1 MPTLRAAVVA
11 DIPAVVALWDR
22 AAGPTRHAGRERDTV
37 RLLERDP
44 EALIVAVDDHDT
56 IVGTLVVGWDGW
68 RAHLYRLCVEPAARR
83 AGIARTLVD
92 AAARR
97 DGRARRGP
105 ARRHGA
111 CGQRRRSGILGGR
124 RVHGGRRRPALVAHP
139 GVGTGGRR
147 VSFWDGVI
155 IVIAG
160 MAAGT
165 INTVVGS
172 GSLITFP
179 MLLTLGYPPVL
190 ANVSNNIG
198 LVPGA
203 ISGVYGY
210 RRELVGQRGRH
221 PPTRAALRRRSTHRR
236 AVAARAAERS
246 VQARGR
252 GADRDRARPGG
263 ARSSPVT
270 PARQAARG
278 PRAASRCRLV
288 VLVGLAGIYGGY
300 FGAAQGIIL
309 IALLGIFVLDDLQR
323 LNATKNV
330 LAMTVNIVAS
340 IVFVFATDVD
350 WAVVACIAAG
360 SVVGGQLGAT
370 FGRRLDPRA
379 LRVVIVVVGLTALIR
394 LL

>member
-1 MPTLRAAVVA
+1 
-11 DIPAVVALWDR
+11 
-22 AAGPTRHAGRERDTV
+22 
-37 RLLERDP
+37 
-44 EALIVAVDDHDT
+44 
-56 IVGTLVVGWDGW
+56 VGHT
-68 RAHLYRLCVEPAARR
+68 ARR
-83 AGIARTLVD
+83 AD
-92 AAARR
+92 ARR
-97 DGRARRGP
+97 P
-105 ARRHGA
+105 PPH
-111 CGQRRRSGILGGR
+111 
-124 RVHGGRRRPALVAHP
+124 
-139 GVGTGGRR
+139 R

-210 RRELVGQRGRH
+210 RRELVGQRGRIMRLA
-221 PPTRAALRRRSTHRR
+221 PLSAIGALTGALLLLVLPSAVFERVVVVLIVVALVLVVLGPRLSRRL
-236 AVAARAAERS
+236 
-246 VQARGR
+246 
-252 GADRDRARPGG
+252 ARPHEGH
-263 ARSSPVT
+263 ARISLT
-270 PARQAARG
+270 
-278 PRAASRCRLV
+278 LV

-330 LAMTVNIVAS
+330 LAMTVNLVAS
-340 IVFVFATDVD
+340 IVFVFATHVD

-360 SVVGGQLGAT
+360 SIVGGQLGAT